1 MESLRYSVWV
11 GGVHSSETNEFID
24 AIDIASDYWDRGYDT
39 AIVVDNWSDNPSTI
53 DSRYGYSIFIGDR
66 QVNTFLKPYSKALE
80 MVRAYSFDGETYF
93 VATTNQPFNL
103 FLQKLFPQD

>member
-1 MESLRYSVWV
+1 MKSLRYSVWV

-24 AIDIASDYWDRGYDT
+24 AIDIASDWYDRGYDDI
-39 AIVVDNWSDNPSTI
+39 IVVDNWSDNPSTI

-80 MVRAYSFDGETYF
+80 MVRAYSFDGETE
-93 VATTNQPFNL
+93 VSIVNTNPHHL
-103 FLQKLFPQD
+103 GRK